1 MATCSMSAT
10 APMPAES
17 AEVSLWNS
25 SWAEALLADVQ
36 SSQETEEQV
45 LAQVEKA
52 RTDTS
57 DASDSEPSQ
66 SDESVLESR
75 WWVSRL
81 RKSMEALGLHDS
93 FAAAV
98 QRSGRALRVLSCCT
112 GCSAESEVLKATFFS
127 AFLHCLCWLVGSAF
141 AYFSAV
147 PFFQEY

>member
-1 MATCSMSAT
+1 
-10 APMPAES
+10 MPAES

-81 RKSMEALGLHDS
+81 SRWKL
-93 FAAAV
+93 
-98 QRSGRALRVLSCCT
+98 
-112 GCSAESEVLKATFFS
+112 
-127 AFLHCLCWLVGSAF
+127 
-141 AYFSAV
+141 
-147 PFFQEY
+147 